1 MDTFIYFIIAV
12 VAIET
17 ALLIYVAVTSYN
29 KAKTYCEQIKALYKK
44 LDRLA
49 EDRCLR
55 CVHSDVDVTG
65 IWCNK
70 YKVVGPEIES
80 CRPQSGRKD

>member
-1 MDTFIYFIIAV
+1 MDRFIYFIIALV
-12 VAIET
+12 VIET
-17 ALLIYVAVTSYN
+17 ALLIYLAVTSY
-29 KAKTYCEQIKALYKK
+29 KDAKNYYEKIKTLYKK

-55 CVHSDVDVTG
+55 CVHSEADVTG

-70 YKVVGPEIES
+70 YNAVGPEIES
-80 CRPQSGRKD
+80 CRPQLGSKD

>member
-1 MDTFIYFIIAV
+1 MDRFIYFIIALV
-12 VAIET
+12 VIET
-17 ALLIYVAVTSYN
+17 ALLIYLAVTSY
-29 KAKTYCEQIKALYKK
+29 KDAKNYYEKIKTLYKE

-55 CVHSDVDVTG
+55 CVHSEADVTG

-70 YKVVGPEIES
+70 YNAVGPEIEN
-80 CRPQSGRKD
+80 CRPQLGHKD

>member
-1 MDTFIYFIIAV
+1 MDTFIYFIISAV
-12 VAIET
+12 VIET
-17 ALLIYVAVTSYN
+17 ALLIYISVTSYN
-29 KAKTYCEQIKALYKK
+29 KTKNYCEQIKTLYKK

-55 CVHSDVDVTG
+55 CVHSEVDAAG

-70 YKVVGPEIES
+70 YKVAGPDIEN
-80 CRPQSGRKD
+80 CRPQSGHKD